1 MDRPIARTEHLIF
14 EEVQDESVVYNP
26 EQKKAYNLNS
36 TLTWIWRRCNGQST
50 VQQIA
55 ADFGRQFET
64 DNALEIV
71 VSGLRQL
78 QTSQLVDGM
87 TDLGEMPESTVSRR
101 SVVTAGSVLLPAMVS
116 VLAPPP
122 AAAKSKPDKE
132 KDNGHGNK
140 KDKGDN

>member
-1 MDRPIARTEHLIF
+1 VDRPIARTEHLIF
-14 EEVQDESVVYNP
+14 EEVLDESVIYNA
-26 EQKKAYNLNS
+26 EEKKVHNLNS
-36 TLTWIWRRCNGQST
+36 TLTWIWRRCNGEST

-78 QTSQLVDGM
+78 QSSQLVDGM
-87 TDLGEMPESTVSRR
+87 TNLGEMPESSVSRR
-101 SVVTAGSVLLPAMVS
+101 SVVTAGSVLLPAMIS

-132 KDNGHGNK
+132 TDNGHGHK
-140 KDKGDN
+140 KDKGED

>member
-1 MDRPIARTEHLIF
+1 VDRPIARTEHLIF
-14 EEVQDESVVYNP
+14 EEVLDESVVYNP

-36 TLTWIWRRCNGQST
+36 ALTWIWRRCNGQST

-64 DNALEIV
+64 DNAFELV

-78 QTSQLVDGM
+78 QSSQLVDGM
-87 TDLGEMPESTVSRR
+87 TNLGEVPESSVSRR
-101 SVVTAGSVLLPAMVS
+101 SVVTAGSVLLPAMIS

-122 AAAKSKPDKE
+122 AAAKSKPDKP
-132 KDNGHGNK
+132 KDKGPGRK
-140 KDKGDN
+140 KDKDDD